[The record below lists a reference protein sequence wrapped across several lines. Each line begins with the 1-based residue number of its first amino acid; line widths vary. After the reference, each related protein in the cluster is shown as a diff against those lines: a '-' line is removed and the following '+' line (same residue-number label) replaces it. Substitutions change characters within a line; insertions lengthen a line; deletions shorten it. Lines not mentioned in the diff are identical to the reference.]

1 MTIERP
7 IGAAQRLDLPYRF
20 GVGIMLVNRQGLV
33 WTGRR
38 LPKWAAS
45 TQHYI
50 WQMPQGGLKPDED
63 VQEAAHRELYEET
76 GIRDAEVI
84 AELTKWLSYDL
95 PPHLLGIAL
104 KGRYR
109 GQKQRWFAMR
119 YRGDDSDIDLR
130 PRHGR
135 KAEFDRWRWRP
146 LAEVPSVTVDYQRP
160 MYEELV
166 QVLGPLTRSQLST
179 L

>member
-7 IGAAQRLDLPYRF
+7 IIEAQPLDLPYRF
-20 GVGIMLVNRQGLV
+20 GVGVMLVNRQGLV

-45 TQHYI
+45 TGHYI

-63 VQEAAHRELYEET
+63 PEDAAHRELYEET
-76 GIRDAEVI
+76 GIRGADLI
-84 AELTKWLSYDL
+84 AELPRWLCYDL

-119 YRGDDSDIDLR
+119 YWGDDTDIELR
-130 PRHGR
+130 PRHGH

-146 LAEVPSVTVDYQRP
+146 LSELSANTIEYQRP

-166 QVLGPLTRSQLST
+166 QVLGPHTKAIR
-179 L
+179 